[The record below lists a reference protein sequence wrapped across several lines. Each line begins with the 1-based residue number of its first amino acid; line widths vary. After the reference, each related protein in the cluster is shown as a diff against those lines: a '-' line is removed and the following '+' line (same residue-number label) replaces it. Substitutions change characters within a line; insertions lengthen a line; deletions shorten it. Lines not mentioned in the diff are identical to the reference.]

1 MNVENV
7 WIVENLNLPLY
18 KIDKAEVKDKW
29 SHRNVINLDFSS
41 TRDFSVLIGAEIP
54 TLHIDQ

>member
-18 KIDKAEVKDKW
+18 KIDKAEVKEKW
-29 SHRNVINLDFSS
+29 SHRKVINLDFSS
-41 TRDFSVLIGAEIP
+41 RRDISVLIGADIP